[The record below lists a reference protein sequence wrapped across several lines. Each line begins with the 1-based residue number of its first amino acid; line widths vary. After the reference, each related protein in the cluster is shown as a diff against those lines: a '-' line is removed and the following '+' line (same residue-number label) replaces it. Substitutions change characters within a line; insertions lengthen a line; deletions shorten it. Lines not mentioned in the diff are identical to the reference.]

1 MALRTRFRQVI
12 RLPRLMFWALVM
24 EGVETRQMV
33 DTYARLGAS
42 YVLPI
47 ASRRPTVEQLA
58 QAREQLGD
66 LPRFLPLFVVIVVP
80 APGITEGYAL
90 LALSLQRWFGL
101 KLRLLPTQLHRIFQK
116 EPDEASKTSSGV

>member
-1 MALRTRFRQVI
+1 MFLRTRFRQII
-12 RLPRLMFWALVM
+12 RLPRRMFWALVM
-24 EGVETRQMV
+24 EGVETKQMMH
-33 DTYARLGAS
+33 TYALLGAS

-66 LPRFLPLFVVIVVP
+66 LPRFLPLFVVIIVP
-80 APGITEGYAL
+80 APGVTEGYAL

-101 KLRLLPTQLHRIFQK
+101 KLRLLPSQLHRIFQK
-116 EPDEASKTSSGV
+116 DPHEASEAS